1 MSNIIRRLIP
11 VSRYLLAVW
20 VLLIIVASSVP
31 GIPTPKIE
39 TARSEIRLDYII
51 HFVEYGG
58 LAFLAVLSFTPPS
71 LSVSLTRLAYLSG
84 GLVLFALADEFHQ
97 LLIPGR
103 TFNPVDIA
111 FNIGGILAGVII
123 TAIII
128 KRL

>member
-31 GIPTPKIE
+31 GISAPKIE
-39 TARSEIRLDYII
+39 TGGSTIRLDYII
-51 HFVEYGG
+51 HFIEYGG
-58 LAFLAVLSFTPPS
+58 LAFLAILSFTPYS
-71 LSVSLTRLAYLSG
+71 LSVSLLRLVYLSS

-103 TFNPVDIA
+103 TFNPLDIA

>member
-39 TARSEIRLDYII
+39 TGRSEIRLDYII

-71 LSVSLTRLAYLSG
+71 QSVRPLRLVYLSV

-128 KRL
+128 RRL

>member
-1 MSNIIRRLIP
+1 MSNLIRRLIP
-11 VSRYLLAVW
+11 VSRYLLIAW

-31 GIPTPKIE
+31 GIPAPKIQ

-51 HFVEYGG
+51 HFIEYGG

-71 LSVSLTRLAYLSG
+71 LSVSLLKLVYLG
-84 GLVLFALADEFHQ
+84 AALIIFAFADEFHQ

-123 TAIII
+123 TAILI